1 MMMLMMSMMMPQL
14 AVAGRIW
21 SKNLLLLPHHS
32 MLSRWG
38 LGLGSEFGFG
48 LPRQHGMMMH
58 MHRAMASG
66 KRGERELK
74 ELSVFEEWLAANPL
88 PGANSHEEETIIGN
102 GHAKLM
108 LRHEE
113 EEEEGLLGEGV
124 GSDGMELWVD
134 SLGRQ
139 RKIASSTSG
148 MHELGHGDGIW
159 SSIENKKKQQ
169 PQWSGK
175 YSWQD
180 TASVFY
186 ECLRVCGQMVW
197 DDKHKCF
204 VQVCVCVCLSLS
216 LSHHLVIFF
225 TIFCLMSCH

>member
-1 MMMLMMSMMMPQL
+1 MMMLMMAMRMPQL

-21 SKNLLLLPHHS
+21 SKNLLLPHKS
-32 MLSRWG
+32 IFSRWG
-38 LGLGSEFGFG
+38 LGLGSG
-48 LPRQHGMMMH
+48 LGMPRQRGVMRH

-66 KRGERELK
+66 KRGEREHK

-88 PGANSHEEETIIGN
+88 PGANSHEEESIIGN

-108 LRHEE
+108 LRHDDDEE

-148 MHELGHGDGIW
+148 RHELGHGDGIW

-169 PQWSGK
+169 PQWNGK

-204 VQVCVCVCLSLS
+204 VQVFLSLS
-216 LSHHLVIFF
+216 SSRDFF
-225 TIFCLMSCH
+225 LPSSA